1 MLAHGLIQSC
11 NYFVRLA
18 WNAGP
23 QPNKLCLAC
32 SSMVCLVEKY
42 PDHDVS
48 TASWSN
54 DKETLVGARSP
65 CLCSLLLS
73 RVFLRVQRLQIHALF
88 VSVVMNKIV
97 WGGGWYYV
105 WLLQTGVFRR
115 DCVRRGEANL
125 SFTGNSTLPL
135 SAMYISVLTALSVLN
150 VPVCTCLC
158 WHFCSFMYWQH
169 CSHFICLL
177 WHQCA
182 LYLSVSTSQSAL
194 YLSVLTSAYWQQYQ
208 RQHISHQTIH
218 PDILRHNLT
227 RIQLHLKS
235 QKL

>member
-1 MLAHGLIQSC
+1 MA
-11 NYFVRLA
+11 
-18 WNAGP
+18 
-23 QPNKLCLAC
+23 
-32 SSMVCLVEKY
+32 CLVEKY

-169 CSHFICLL
+169 CSHCICLL

-208 RQHISHQTIH
+208 RQHNSHQTIH

-235 QKL
+235 QENLALWN